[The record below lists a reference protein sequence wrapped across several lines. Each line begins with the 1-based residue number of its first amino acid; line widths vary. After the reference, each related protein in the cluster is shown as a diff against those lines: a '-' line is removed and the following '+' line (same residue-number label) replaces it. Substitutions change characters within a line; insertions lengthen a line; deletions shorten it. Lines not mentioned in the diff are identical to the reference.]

1 VQSTDFGCIPVQFSA
16 SRPQAPV
23 WKLIEFAE
31 RFAACGLLALVSPLL
46 AVAMISITVLSRRS
60 PLIAHR
66 RVGHFGR
73 DIWVLKLRTMW
84 DRAKRSPSP
93 LIERIEVSPAEI
105 QFSKNGKDPR
115 VTSSFASLCRRYSID
130 ELPQLWNVLCGE
142 MSLVGP
148 RPITALE
155 LETYYGLDAQ
165 HTLAIKPGIT
175 GLWQV
180 HGRSRLTYTQR
191 RRLDLLLVRKWSI
204 LLYLRILLSTPA
216 RVLAGKDAW

>member
-1 VQSTDFGCIPVQFSA
+1 MQFSA
-16 SRPQAPV
+16 SRPKTPA

-31 RFAACGLLALVSPLL
+31 RLAACGLLALASPLL
-46 AVAMISITVLSRRS
+46 GIAMILVIVLSRRS

-84 DRAKRSPSP
+84 DRTERSAF
-93 LIERIEVSPAEI
+93 LIEHIEVSPAETPI
-105 QFSKNGKDPR
+105 SKHARDPR
-115 VTSSFASLCRRYSID
+115 ITSSFASLCRRYSID
-130 ELPQLWNVLCGE
+130 ELPQLWNVLRGD

-155 LETYYGLDAQ
+155 LDTHYGVDARRI
-165 HTLAIKPGIT
+165 LVIRPGIT
-175 GLWQV
+175 GLWQIR
-180 HGRSRLTYTQR
+180 GRSRLTYVQR
-191 RRLDLLLVRKWSI
+191 RRLDLFLVRKWSI

-216 RVLAGKDAW
+216 CVLSGKDAW

>member
-1 VQSTDFGCIPVQFSA
+1 MQSTDLECIPVQFSA
-16 SRPQAPV
+16 SRPKILA

-31 RFAACGLLALVSPLL
+31 RLAACGLLTLVSPLL
-46 AVAMISITVLSRRS
+46 GMVMILVIVLSRRS

-84 DRAKRSPSP
+84 DQAERSAF
-93 LIERIEVSPAEI
+93 LIEPIEVSPAETQI
-105 QFSKNGKDPR
+105 SKHGRDPR
-115 VTSSFASLCRRYSID
+115 ITSSFASLCRRYSID
-130 ELPQLWNVLCGE
+130 ELPQLWNVLCGD

-155 LETYYGLDAQ
+155 LETYYGLDARRI
-165 HTLAIKPGIT
+165 LAIRPGIT

-180 HGRSRLTYTQR
+180 RGRSRLTYMQR
-191 RRLDLLLVRKWSI
+191 RRLDLFLVRKWSI
-204 LLYLRILLSTPA
+204 SLYLRILLLTPA
-216 RVLAGKDAW
+216 RVLSGKDAW